1 MPAII
6 VIGMM
11 LVVLFAVWIVAAQAL
26 FTHLYGNTAPATLMG
41 FVGDV
46 LTTQRGWA
54 LIVLGNGLGFLFA
67 LIVLSTTVVAFPLLL
82 DRDVGAYAAIVTS
95 ARAMMMNPGPMLLW
109 GLIVAVAL
117 FIGTVPLFVGLAVV
131 LPVLGHSTW
140 HLYRKLVGPMPE
152 PNRTRLRM

>member
-1 MPAII
+1 MPAIV
-6 VIGMM
+6 VIGIM
-11 LVVLFAVWIVAAQAL
+11 LVVLFAVWMMTAQAL
-26 FTHLYGNTAPATLMG
+26 YTHLYGNTAPASFMG
-41 FVGDV
+41 FVEDV

-54 LIVLGNGLGFLFA
+54 LIILGNGLGLIFA

-82 DRDVGAYAAIVTS
+82 DRDVGAYAAITTS

-109 GLIVAVAL
+109 GVIVAAGLV
-117 FIGTVPLFVGLAVV
+117 IGAIPLLVGLAVV

-152 PNRTRLRM
+152 ANRTRQRM

>member
-11 LVVLFAVWIVAAQAL
+11 LVVLFAVWMVTAQTL
-26 FTHLYGNTAPATLMG
+26 YTHLYGNSAPASFMG
-41 FVGDV
+41 FVEDV
-46 LTTQRGWA
+46 LTTRRGWV

-95 ARAMMMNPGPMLLW
+95 ARAMMANPGPMLLW
-109 GLIVAVAL
+109 GVIVAVGL
-117 FIGTVPLFVGLAVV
+117 VIGTIPLLVGLAVV

-152 PNRTRLRM
+152 KDRTRLRM